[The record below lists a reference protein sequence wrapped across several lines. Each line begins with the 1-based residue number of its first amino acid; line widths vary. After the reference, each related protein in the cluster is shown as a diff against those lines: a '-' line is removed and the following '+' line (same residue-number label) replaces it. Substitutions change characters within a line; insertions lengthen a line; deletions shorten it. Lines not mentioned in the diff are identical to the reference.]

1 MEGGSVRPPENIR
14 VVKWT
19 GEAPPDG
26 TEPIGHPQCEE
37 IIDLDPLTGESRVIY
52 RRP

>member
-1 MEGGSVRPPENIR
+1 MEGGTVRPPENIR

-26 TEPIGHPQCEE
+26 TEPVGHPQCEE
-37 IIDLDPLTGESRVIY
+37 IIDLDPQTGESRVIY